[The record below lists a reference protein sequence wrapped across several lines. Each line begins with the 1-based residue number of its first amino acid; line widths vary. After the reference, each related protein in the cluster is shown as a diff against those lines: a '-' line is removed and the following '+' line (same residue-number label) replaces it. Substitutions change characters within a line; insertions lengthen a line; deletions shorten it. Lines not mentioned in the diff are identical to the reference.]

1 MINNRF
7 NVVYHLL
14 YIVYFNM
21 KITKEIAYKYLKDK
35 GTMDRYADNFNVV
48 DIFTEPA
55 SPGVNE
61 HPVIRCEYSEDGSSF
76 RTVYKNVH
84 IDLSK
89 FGDWIKANRQNIL
102 DELFK

>member
-1 MINNRF
+1 MQ
-7 NVVYHLL
+7 
-14 YIVYFNM
+14 
-21 KITKEIAYKYLKDK
+21 ITKEIAYKYLKDK

-61 HPVIRCEYSEDGSSF
+61 HPVIRCKYEDVSSF
-76 RTVYKNVH
+76 RTRYKNIH

-89 FGDWIKANRQNIL
+89 FGD
-102 DELFK
+102 

>member
-1 MINNRF
+1 
-7 NVVYHLL
+7 
-14 YIVYFNM
+14 M
-21 KITKEIAYKYLKDK
+21 KITKEQAYKYLKDK
-35 GTMDRYADNFNVV
+35 GTMSRYAGSFNVV

-61 HPVIRCEYSEDGSSF
+61 HPVIRCEYNKSSIPF
-76 RTVYKNVH
+76 HTAYKNVH
-84 IDLSK
+84 IDLFQ